1 MLTPSPADAAQAA
14 MAPLPADRP
23 FIRATEVWVPDAHG
37 ARLRLASGLYG
48 DMAEFAAVS
57 GAESFGV
64 AEGLPGKAW
73 AEGRP
78 VVLKGFR
85 GSYFKRTEA
94 AEAAGLTAAVA
105 VPVFAGRTLKG
116 VVVFLFGDDA
126 AHVGAVEVWRASQ
139 EPGAVMRLLDG
150 YYGAAEHFEWI
161 SRRSQF
167 PRRAG
172 LPGTVWASGSAALF
186 RNLGASHRFI
196 RAEGAAQAG
205 LTTGLGLPVPSP
217 TESAYVLTLL
227 SALGTPIAR
236 RFEIWEREG
245 DGPAALVDAVGD
257 GGESLFDG
265 AAPPVVAPGEGLIG
279 QALATGVP
287 AASDAFAG
295 APANAAERAAAA
307 AGFGATVV
315 FPIHSGDRA
324 TQVAAWYF
332 RGGEA

>member
-1 MLTPSPADAAQAA
+1 MLTPTPSGAAQAIPPA
-14 MAPLPADRP
+14 LPDDRP
-23 FIRATEVWVPDAHG
+23 FIRATEVWVPDAAG
-37 ARLRLASGLYG
+37 ARLRLACGLYG
-48 DMAEFAAVS
+48 EMADFAAVS

-105 VPVFAGRTLKG
+105 VPVFAGGVLKG

-126 AHVGAVEVWRASQ
+126 AHVGAVEVWQASQ

-161 SRRSQF
+161 SRRTQF
-167 PRRAG
+167 PRRSG

-186 RNLGASHRFI
+186 RDLGASHRFI
-196 RAEGAAQAG
+196 RSEGAAQAG

-217 TESAYVLTLL
+217 GENDYVLTLL
-227 SALGTPIAR
+227 SALGAPIAR

-245 DGPAALVDAVGD
+245 DGPATLLDAVSD
-257 GGESLFDG
+257 PHDAAFAEVG
-265 AAPPVVAPGEGLIG
+265 ATPIAPGEGLIG
-279 QALATGVP
+279 QALETGVP
-287 AASDAFAG
+287 AASDVFAG

-307 AGFGATVV
+307 AGRRAAVAI
-315 FPIHSGDRA
+315 PIHRDGRP

-332 RGGEA
+332 

>member
-1 MLTPSPADAAQAA
+1 MLTPSPADAAQAVP
-14 MAPLPADRP
+14 APLPADRP

-37 ARLRLASGLYG
+37 ARLRLAGGLYG
-48 DMAEFAAVS
+48 EMTAFAAVS

-85 GSYFKRTEA
+85 GSYFRRTEA

-116 VVVFLFGDDA
+116 VVTFLFGDDA
-126 AHVGAVEVWRASQ
+126 EHVGAVEVWQASQ

-150 YYGAAEHFEWI
+150 YYGTAEHFEWI

-172 LPGTVWASGSAALF
+172 LPGAVWASGSAALF
-186 RNLGASHRFI
+186 RDLGAGHRFI

-205 LTTGLGLPVPSP
+205 LTTGLGLPAPSP
-217 TESAYVLTLL
+217 TEHAYVLTLL

-236 RFEIWEREG
+236 RFEIWAREG
-245 DGPAALVDAVGD
+245 DGPATLVDSVSDRGPAP
-257 GGESLFDG
+257 S
-265 AAPPVVAPGEGLIG
+265 APPAPIAPGEGLIG
-279 QALATGVP
+279 QALASGVP
-287 AASDAFAG
+287 AASDAFAA

-307 AGFGATVV
+307 AGLRATVV

-332 RGGEA
+332 